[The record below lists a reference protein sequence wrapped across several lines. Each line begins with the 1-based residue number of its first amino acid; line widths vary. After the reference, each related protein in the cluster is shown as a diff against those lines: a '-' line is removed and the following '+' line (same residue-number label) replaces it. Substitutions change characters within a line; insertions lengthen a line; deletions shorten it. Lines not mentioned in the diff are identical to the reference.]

1 MTTLRLVEITV
12 DNVDDACDLKVAKPQ
27 RDYVASVARSLAEA
41 YVQPDIAWP
50 RLVYAGKKLVGFVM
64 AAFDPDNPTDYY
76 RSYLWRLN
84 IAAKHQK
91 KGYGRFA
98 VEAVLAEARR
108 REAESVTVSWM
119 PGKHSPQ
126 PFYLRLGFKPTGE
139 IDEDGEIVG
148 RIQL

>member
-1 MTTLRLVEITV
+1 MTTPRLVEVTV
-12 DNVDDACDLKVAKPQ
+12 DNVEDACDLKVAKHQ
-27 RDYVASVARSLAEA
+27 RDYVASVACSLAEA
-41 YVQPDIAWP
+41 YVQHDVAWP
-50 RLVYAGKKLVGFVM
+50 RLIYAGKKLVGFVM

-108 REAESVTVSWM
+108 RDAESVTVSWM
-119 PGKHSPQ
+119 PGKHSPG
-126 PFYLRLGFKPTGE
+126 PFYERLGFQPTGQM
-139 IDEDGEIVG
+139 DEDEIVA
-148 RIQL
+148 RLRL

>member
-1 MTTLRLVEITV
+1 MTTPRLVEVTV
-12 DNVDDACDLKVAKPQ
+12 DNVEDACDLKVAKHQ
-27 RDYVASVARSLAEA
+27 RDYVAPVACSLAEA
-41 YVQPDIAWP
+41 YVQHEIAWP
-50 RLVYAGKKLVGFVM
+50 RLIYAGKKLVGFVM

-76 RSYLWRLN
+76 RHYLWRLN

-108 REAESVTVSWM
+108 RDAEFVTVSWM
-119 PGKHSPQ
+119 PGKHSPG
-126 PFYLRLGFKPTGE
+126 PFYQQLGFRPTGE
-139 IDEDGEIVG
+139 MDDDEIVA